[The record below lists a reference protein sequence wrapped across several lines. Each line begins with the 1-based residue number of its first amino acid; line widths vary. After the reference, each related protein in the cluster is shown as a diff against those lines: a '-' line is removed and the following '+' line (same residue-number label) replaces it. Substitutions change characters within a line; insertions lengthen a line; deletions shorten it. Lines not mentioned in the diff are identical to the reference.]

1 MKTDDVTLRVT
12 EIFHSIQGE
21 STQIGRRCSFVR
33 LTGCNLRCVWC
44 DTSYA
49 FEGGKEMSVAEI
61 VREVEAH
68 AAPLVLVTGGEPL
81 AQSRVGDLMRALADK
96 GMEVMIETGGS
107 LDISGIDARVRI
119 IMCGRK
125 DAANGEVLIELSC
138 GVDAIAGAGETNVHH
153 GERRLRLA
161 GQRDGFLGGRGRA
174 DDLETGCRQ
183 RDFSLHGD
191 QKIILDDENARWALL
206 AFHPSGLFGRRRRVL
221 VRLGRRRKMPCA
233 LLRRHR
239 SPL

>member
-119 IMCGRK
+119 IMDLKCPGSGMEGRNRWENLEFLK
-125 DAANGEVLIELSC
+125 ITDEIKFVVNDRRDYEWAREVI
-138 GVDAIAGAGETNVHH
+138 
-153 GERRLRLA
+153 
-161 GQRDGFLGGRGRA
+161 
-174 DDLETGCRQ
+174 
-183 RDFSLHGD
+183 
-191 QKIILDDENARWALL
+191 
-206 AFHPSGLFGRRRRVL
+206 RRRRLWERSVVL
-221 VRLGRRRKMPCA
+221 LSPVFDVMDPRRLAEWILEDRLHVRMQMQLHKLIWPPQMRGV
-233 LLRRHR
+233 
-239 SPL
+239 

>member
-119 IMCGRK
+119 IMDLKCPGSGMEGRNRWENLEFLK
-125 DAANGEVLIELSC
+125 ITDEIKFVVNDRRDYEWAREVI
-138 GVDAIAGAGETNVHH
+138 
-153 GERRLRLA
+153 
-161 GQRDGFLGGRGRA
+161 
-174 DDLETGCRQ
+174 
-183 RDFSLHGD
+183 
-191 QKIILDDENARWALL
+191 
-206 AFHPSGLFGRRRRVL
+206 RRRRLWERSVVL
-221 VRLGRRRKMPCA
+221 LSPVFDVMDRRRLAEWILEDRLHVRMQMQLHKLIWPPQM
-233 LLRRHR
+233 RGV
-239 SPL
+239 

>member
-107 LDISGIDARVRI
+107 LDISGIDARTIRTLQPNVEAQALQP
-119 IMCGRK
+119 CSNTGHDEKLK
-125 DAANGEVLIELSC
+125 DASRPIGIL
-138 GVDAIAGAGETNVHH
+138 
-153 GERRLRLA
+153 ERSDSSENCVEGRL
-161 GQRDGFLGGRGRA
+161 DSW
-174 DDLETGCRQ
+174 DH
-183 RDFSLHGD
+183 S
-191 QKIILDDENARWALL
+191 
-206 AFHPSGLFGRRRRVL
+206 
-221 VRLGRRRKMPCA
+221 VR
-233 LLRRHR
+233 
-239 SPL
+239 S